1 MIDFKLVEE
10 MRSDVI
16 NMSRAWDTRNP
27 SPQQE
32 LNLWPYVYR
41 SDDLLTTELRST
53 RGELGQIQGSC
64 MTSVLR
70 TARISNFESSCV

>member
-1 MIDFKLVEE
+1 MVDFKLVEE

-16 NMSRAWDTRNP
+16 NMPQAWV
-27 SPQQE
+27 
-32 LNLWPYVYR
+32 LNLWPYVHR
-41 SDDLLTTELRST
+41 SDALLTTELRWT

-70 TARISNFESSCV
+70 TARISNVESSCV